1 MKKTLYLLF
10 VIGAL
15 SSCQSLLDIPQQG
28 VLNMDTF
35 YKTDEDAQQ
44 ALAAVYN
51 EWAYKFAFSN
61 FHCKLLMADDTWQG
75 GNGPADGASGAAL
88 SRAYYDSSNEKIKFM
103 YEGYYIIVNRANLL
117 LDSFQDSADTK
128 IKKQAVAE
136 ARFFRAWAYYE
147 LVTMWDNP
155 PLVKS
160 VLGSDDGKVSNTP
173 GEETWKFLEDEL
185 KDIIS
190 SGNLTEKSSATDPQ
204 AGVRPTKQTAEALLG
219 KVYMWEGKY
228 DLALQQLESVI
239 GSHLYALATGEEY
252 EDLFSIDSNYSSEYL
267 LSNNSILDAQNGF
280 MFDINAFGCNNDWIF
295 GMNVNEGFMIYDQ
308 AKWDAYFGDDHPFCE
323 MPVGWGFFNPTQKL
337 ADAFVEV
344 EGKEGYRLNNTIISN
359 DKMHSDVGAWAGTAC
374 NLFEHCGWWK
384 IKNISRSKNIL
395 FSGGGGYSANFPDIR
410 YAEVLLLA
418 AEAGFKTGSPKA
430 LGYFNEIRD
439 RAKAPHAGA
448 LDMPTIIKENLLE
461 LCFEG
466 HRFQDLKRWDRNGDI
481 DMVAVLKDK
490 GKNNYFFTPLPPSAD
505 NPKYTEADRSS
516 FTEPSWVY
524 TVPATENRAGFDAY
538 EKTLPYPQ
546 SELDVNPNIKQ
557 NPGWESS
564 L

>member
-117 LDSFQDSADTK
+117 LDSFQDSADSK

-252 EDLFSIDSNYSSEYL
+252 EDLFSIDSNYSSEYR
-267 LSNNSILDAQNGF
+267 
-280 MFDINAFGCNNDWIF
+280 
-295 GMNVNEGFMIYDQ
+295 
-308 AKWDAYFGDDHPFCE
+308 
-323 MPVGWGFFNPTQKL
+323 T
-337 ADAFVEV
+337 
-344 EGKEGYRLNNTIISN
+344 
-359 DKMHSDVGAWAGTAC
+359 
-374 NLFEHCGWWK
+374 
-384 IKNISRSKNIL
+384 
-395 FSGGGGYSANFPDIR
+395 
-410 YAEVLLLA
+410 
-418 AEAGFKTGSPKA
+418 
-430 LGYFNEIRD
+430 
-439 RAKAPHAGA
+439 
-448 LDMPTIIKENLLE
+448 
-461 LCFEG
+461 
-466 HRFQDLKRWDRNGDI
+466 
-481 DMVAVLKDK
+481 K
-490 GKNNYFFTPLPPSAD
+490 GL
-505 NPKYTEADRSS
+505 
-516 FTEPSWVY
+516 
-524 TVPATENRAGFDAY
+524 
-538 EKTLPYPQ
+538 
-546 SELDVNPNIKQ
+546 
-557 NPGWESS
+557 
-564 L
+564 